1 MDHNGG
7 GTRSCERCSIMLMIM
22 MVLRWTRMETVVLL
36 LIRLIKSAANE
47 FRNFYEDE
55 ESERIIIGM
64 EDVPVLENQ
73 KSGRTT
79 WYILP
84 RRQEANERLI
94 KQVD

>member
-1 MDHNGG
+1 
-7 GTRSCERCSIMLMIM
+7 
-22 MVLRWTRMETVVLL
+22 METVVLL

-47 FRNFYEDE
+47 FHNFYEDE

-64 EDVPVLENQ
+64 KDVPVLENQ

-79 WYILP
+79 WP